1 MMGTYSSLPRLLT
14 PQDSRYTIVDI
25 NKAKVPAK
33 ACMCSIHYNAHLCK
47 NSTNNVDI
55 PVAVALLMNYCMK
68 NTKVKLPMCMH
79 DWFAILT

>member
-25 NKAKVPAK
+25 NKTKGLSELPRH
-33 ACMCSIHYNAHLCK
+33 ACAVYMLCK

-68 NTKVKLPMCMH
+68 NTKMKLPMCTH
-79 DWFAILT
+79 DWFAILP

>member
-25 NKAKVPAK
+25 NKMKVLSELPRH
-33 ACMCSIHYNAHLCK
+33 ACAVYIIY
-47 NSTNNVDI
+47 I

-68 NTKVKLPMCMH
+68 NTKMKLSMCMH